1 LALFH
6 RLSASYF
13 FYFAILG
20 LVSTF
25 LGVFLDN
32 KGFSSREIG
41 EILAIFTVAKII
53 APSLWSIFADKTGQ
67 QLVIMRLGAF
77 LALLCFTGLFWLS
90 SYGAIAL
97 SLALFSLFWTAI
109 LPQLEVHTLVTLRK
123 NNKIYA
129 RVRLW
134 GSLGFIVLAILAGEA
149 MSYFS
154 SETFIV
160 LGVIMLLALFF
171 STLALTDSTKSRS
184 IVKVDSPIKDKIINS
199 RFIFFFLGGVL
210 LQISFAPYYGFFA
223 LFLQDLNY
231 PGFAVGLLVSIGV
244 LAEIVAFIYMGT
256 LFKNFSLKGLLVF
269 SLLITALRWYLLPY
283 VSNNVYLLALLQL
296 SHAASFAIYHS
307 ASMVFITNH
316 FTKHQQS
323 RGQGLYIGGVYGIG
337 GALGAYLTGIIW
349 LDGKGATDAFLLAGC
364 CALIGSVI
372 MVFLKRNEAIKHNS

>member
-1 LALFH
+1 MSLFH

-20 LVSTF
+20 IVSTF
-25 LGVFLDN
+25 LGIFLDN

-67 QLVIMRLGAF
+67 QLAIMRLGAL

-97 SLALFSLFWTAI
+97 ALALFSLFWTAI
-109 LPQLEVHTLVTLRK
+109 LPQLEVHTLATIRR

-154 SETFIV
+154 SQAFIV
-160 LGVIMLLALFF
+160 IGVIMLLALFF
-171 STLALTDSTKSRS
+171 STLTLTESRKSKN

-199 RFIFFFLGGVL
+199 RFILFFLGGVL

-223 LFLQDLNY
+223 LFLQYLNY

-307 ASMVFITNH
+307 ASMVFITEH
-316 FTKHQQS
+316 FTKNQQS
-323 RGQGLYIGGVYGIG
+323 RGQGLYVGGVYGIG

-349 LDGKGATDAFLLAGC
+349 LDGKGAHDAFLLAGC
-364 CALIGSVI
+364 SALLGTVI
-372 MVFLKRNEAIKHNS
+372 MLLLKTKQQSLT